1 MFTYVYLIGQISGHS
16 ISFVSNA
23 YTYVFLLSIPG
34 AQTLT
39 LDDGKET
46 NDPFTERLL
55 SFEVKHEGFPRYL
68 KQLCGMDL
76 V

>member
-16 ISFVSNA
+16 ISF
-23 YTYVFLLSIPG
+23 VFLLSIPG